1 MYIYIILIAN
11 HKNPIIIYQDFS
23 IPIRYISIQN
33 DKFCMMQSRK
43 AMTIPCESVQEAPR
57 ALARRRPLA
66 AALGADAVWL
76 LRLCRP
82 SEVQMGTLEVSVNG
96 HGSKPMVPYDWVV
109 IHIHKSQLF

>member
-11 HKNPIIIYQDFS
+11 HKHPIIIYQDFS

-33 DKFCMMQSRK
+33 DKFCMMQSLK
-43 AMTIPCESVQEAPR
+43 VITIPCESVQEAPR

-82 SEVQMGTLEVSVNG
+82 SEVQIG
-96 HGSKPMVPYDWVV
+96 HIGGFHKWPWVKTYGA
-109 IHIHKSQLF
+109 IFGWLFIHKSQLF